1 LKVIEDILVIAP
13 QAEFFV
19 WSIDK
24 DFTNRFLKDYP
35 ASAVDRFSP
44 ADTVKAVKSSDLV
57 VLGGGGIVQEY
68 YGIRI
73 EDLFKDFGYH
83 VVSYAVPPFLGKLF
97 GKKVF
102 YWCLGH
108 GPVVTEEALYFS
120 RWFYSLADCI
130 TVRDEVSFEE
140 VSSLVSKDKVY
151 LDADPLL
158 HLDFKRWA
166 VEKKEPNIL
175 GVSLRRWFFEES
187 LVEKVGKALRRL
199 LSERPEL
206 KVSLIPCDLNLD
218 PEVLGRLEAFL
229 PEERLVR
236 VEIKRIEDI
245 VRAISLCQWFV
256 GMRLHS
262 LICAYRLGVPFLAL
276 SYDGKTEEFVKSV
289 GAHLVKVTELTEE
302 ELFLKLKVLLNAK
315 PLEVREFSYKT
326 PEIFRAFLEEKGGE
340 PSPWLEVA
348 PSFIPSHIQDFVKTL
363 LQQREALQ
371 TKVSDLQRLSE
382 ELRVQNEELKAKNE
396 ELRRENE
403 GLKAQNEG
411 LRRENEELRR
421 ENEELRFQNEGLR
434 RENEELRREN
444 EELRAERDSF
454 FIKLNEIYNSNAWKL
469 IRIYYRL
476 VENTPFRYLHRIY
489 KPVLDK
495 IFRKP
500 YSLGSASTGEAKENS
515 KIERVLQF
523 FETSEKSLVML
534 SSLPFDLTYNQRP
547 LNLSKQF
554 SNLGFKVLFVVWQW
568 SPDEIIPA
576 SYEEVYP
583 NILQIPMYDFFSF
596 YQELYFNSKEKV
608 FYVSFPVESFIP
620 AIREMR
626 KKGFKIVYD
635 IMDDWDG
642 FAEVGQAPWY
652 KKEAE
657 ERIILEA
664 DFVVAILRS
673 LAEKFAYL
681 RKDIFILPNAYD
693 EEVLGIDAKFIAG
706 TNANDELI
714 TIGYYGWLN
723 EGRFDWDFVFN
734 VAKAYEG
741 KIKIQLIGYA
751 LSDEIRN
758 KLVEFKNIEYIGKV
772 SPRELKQYVSCWYIG
787 IIPFKEAKIAKGAD
801 PLKLYE
807 YIYFGLPT
815 FIKGI
820 DRELANRPLVFYVDS
835 VEQFG
840 SMLEKFDSREKIK
853 EFQQANKD
861 LVENFLIRNNWKA
874 RAEELIN
881 IINKP
886 TLWS

>member
-1 LKVIEDILVIAP
+1 MKIFLSGYYGARNLGDELLLLKVIEDILAIAP

-24 DFTNRFLKDYP
+24 DTTNRFLKDYP
-35 ASAVDRFSP
+35 VSAVDRFSP
-44 ADTVKAVKSSDLV
+44 ADTVNAVKSSDLV

-68 YGIRI
+68 YGIKI
-73 EDLFKDFGYH
+73 EDLFKDFGFH

-140 VSSLVSKDKVY
+140 VSSLVSKEKVY

-158 HLDFKRWA
+158 HFDFKRWA
-166 VEKKEPNIL
+166 VGKKEPNIL
-175 GVSLRRWFFEES
+175 GVSIRWWFFEET
-187 LVEKVGKALRRL
+187 LVEKVGRALRRL

-206 KVSLIPCDLNLD
+206 KVALIPCDLNLD
-218 PEVLGRLEAFL
+218 PEVLGRLQALL
-229 PEERLVR
+229 PEDRLIWF
-236 VEIKRIEDI
+236 EIEDLEDI
-245 VRAISLCQWFV
+245 VRAIALCQWFV

-262 LICAYRLGVPFLAL
+262 LICAYRLGIPFLAL

-289 GAHLVKVTELTEE
+289 GAQSVKATELTEE
-302 ELFLKLKVLLNAK
+302 ELFLKLKVLIDAK
-315 PLEVREFSYKT
+315 PLEEREFSYKT
-326 PEIFRAFLEEKGGE
+326 PEIFRAFLEEKGE
-340 PSPWLEVA
+340 DSSPWFEGA
-348 PSFIPSHIQDFVKTL
+348 PSLIPSHIQDFVETL
-363 LQQREALQ
+363 LQQREVLQ
-371 TKVSDLQRLSE
+371 SKISDLQRLSE
-382 ELRVQNEELKAKNE
+382 ELRGENEALRVQSEELKTQNEELKAQNE

-403 GLKAQNEG
+403 ALRAQ
-411 LRRENEELRR
+411 
-421 ENEELRFQNEGLR
+421 
-434 RENEELRREN
+434 N
-444 EELRAERDSF
+444 EELRAQRDF
-454 FIKLNEIYNSNAWKL
+454 YFNKLNEIYNSNAWKL
-469 IRIYYRL
+469 VRAYYRL
-476 VENTPFRYLHRIY
+476 VENPPFSYLHRIY

-500 YSLGSASTGEAKENS
+500 YSLGSASTGEAKENF
-515 KIERVLQF
+515 KIERVLNF
-523 FETSEKSLVML
+523 LETSEKSLVML
-534 SSLPFDLTYNQRP
+534 SSVPFDITFNQRP

-554 SNLGFKVLFVVWQW
+554 SKLGFKVLFVAWQW
-568 SPDEIIPA
+568 SPDENIPA

-596 YQELYFNSKEKV
+596 YQALYFNSKEKV
-608 FYVSFPVESFIP
+608 FYISFPVESFIP
-620 AIREMR
+620 VMREMR

-664 DFVVAILRS
+664 DFVVAILTS

-693 EEVLGIDAKFIAG
+693 EEVLGVDAKFIAG
-706 TNANDELI
+706 TNVNDELV

-751 LSDEIRN
+751 LSDENRN
-758 KLVEFKNIEYIGKV
+758 KLMEFKNIEYIGKV
-772 SPRELKQYVSCWYIG
+772 SPRELKRYVSCWHIG
-787 IIPFKEAKIAKGAD
+787 IIPFKEAEIAKGAD

-815 FIKGI
+815 FIKGV
-820 DRELANRPLVFYVDS
+820 DRELANRPLVFYLDS

-840 SMLEKFDSREKIK
+840 SMLEKFDSKEKIK

>member
-1 LKVIEDILVIAP
+1 MKIFLSGYYGAKNLGDELLLLKVIEDILEIAP

-24 DFTNRFLKDYP
+24 DFTNRFLKYYP
-35 ASAVDRFSP
+35 VSAVDRFSP
-44 ADTVKAVKSSDLV
+44 ADTVNAVKSSDLV

-68 YGIRI
+68 YGIKI
-73 EDLFKDFGYH
+73 EDLFKDFGFH

-140 VSSLVSKDKVY
+140 VSSLVSKEKVY
-151 LDADPLL
+151 LDGDPLL
-158 HLDFKRWA
+158 HFDFKRWA

-175 GVSLRRWFFEES
+175 GVSIRRWFFEES
-187 LVEKVGKALRRL
+187 LVEKVGRALRRL
-199 LSERPEL
+199 LFERPEL
-206 KVSLIPCDLNLD
+206 KLALIPCDLNLD
-218 PEVLGRLEAFL
+218 PEVLGRLQALL
-229 PEERLVR
+229 PEDRL
-236 VEIKRIEDI
+236 IRIDIEDLEDI
-245 VRAISLCQWFV
+245 VRAISFCQWFV

-262 LICAYRLGVPFLAL
+262 LICAYRLGIPFLAL
-276 SYDGKTEEFVKSV
+276 SYDGKTEEFVKFV
-289 GAHLVKVTELTEE
+289 GAQSVKATELTEE
-302 ELFLKLKVLLNAK
+302 VLFLKLKVLLDAK
-315 PLEVREFSYKT
+315 PLEEREFSYET
-326 PEIFRAFLEEKGGE
+326 PEIFRAFLEEKGEE
-340 PSPWLEVA
+340 PSPLHKGA
-348 PSFIPSHIQDFVKTL
+348 PSFIPSHFQDFVKTL
-363 LQQREALQ
+363 LQQREVLQ
-371 TKVSDLQRLSE
+371 SKISDLQRLSE
-382 ELRVQNEELKAKNE
+382 ELRSENK

-403 GLKAQNEG
+403 ELKAQNES
-411 LRRENEELRR
+411 LRRENEELRSKV
-421 ENEELRFQNEGLR
+421 
-434 RENEELRREN
+434 

-469 IRIYYRL
+469 VRAYYRL

-495 IFRKP
+495 IFKKP
-500 YSLGSASTGEAKENS
+500 YSLGLASTGEAKENY
-515 KIERVLQF
+515 KIERVLNF
-523 FETSEKSLVML
+523 LETSEKSLVML
-534 SSLPFDLTYNQRP
+534 SSLPFDITYNQRP

-554 SNLGFKVLFVVWQW
+554 SKLGFKVLFVAWQW

-596 YQELYFNSKEKV
+596 YQALYFNSKEKV

-620 AIREMR
+620 AMREMR

-693 EEVLGIDAKFIAG
+693 EEVLGVDAKFIAG
-706 TNANDELI
+706 TNANDELV

-723 EGRFDWDFVFN
+723 EGCFDWDFVFK
-734 VAKAYEG
+734 VAKVYEG
-741 KIKIQLIGYA
+741 KVKIQLIGYA

-758 KLVEFKNIEYIGKV
+758 KLIEIKNIEYIGKV
-772 SPRELKQYVSCWYIG
+772 SPRELKRYVSRWHIG
-787 IIPFKEAKIAKGAD
+787 IIPFKEAEIAKGAD

-820 DRELANRPLVFYVDS
+820 DRELANRPLVFYVDT

-840 SMLEKFDSREKIK
+840 SMLEKFDSKEKVK
-853 EFQQANKD
+853 ELQQANKD
-861 LVENFLIRNNWKA
+861 LVENFLIRNNWKV

>member
-1 LKVIEDILVIAP
+1 
-13 QAEFFV
+13 
-19 WSIDK
+19 
-24 DFTNRFLKDYP
+24 
-35 ASAVDRFSP
+35 
-44 ADTVKAVKSSDLV
+44 
-57 VLGGGGIVQEY
+57 
-68 YGIRI
+68 
-73 EDLFKDFGYH
+73 
-83 VVSYAVPPFLGKLF
+83 
-97 GKKVF
+97 
-102 YWCLGH
+102 
-108 GPVVTEEALYFS
+108 
-120 RWFYSLADCI
+120 
-130 TVRDEVSFEE
+130 
-140 VSSLVSKDKVY
+140 
-151 LDADPLL
+151 
-158 HLDFKRWA
+158 
-166 VEKKEPNIL
+166 
-175 GVSLRRWFFEES
+175 
-187 LVEKVGKALRRL
+187 
-199 LSERPEL
+199 
-206 KVSLIPCDLNLD
+206 
-218 PEVLGRLEAFL
+218 
-229 PEERLVR
+229 
-236 VEIKRIEDI
+236 
-245 VRAISLCQWFV
+245 
-256 GMRLHS
+256 
-262 LICAYRLGVPFLAL
+262 
-276 SYDGKTEEFVKSV
+276 
-289 GAHLVKVTELTEE
+289 
-302 ELFLKLKVLLNAK
+302 
-315 PLEVREFSYKT
+315 
-326 PEIFRAFLEEKGGE
+326 
-340 PSPWLEVA
+340 
-348 PSFIPSHIQDFVKTL
+348 
-363 LQQREALQ
+363 
-371 TKVSDLQRLSE
+371 
-382 ELRVQNEELKAKNE
+382 
-396 ELRRENE
+396 
-403 GLKAQNEG
+403 
-411 LRRENEELRR
+411 
-421 ENEELRFQNEGLR
+421 
-434 RENEELRREN
+434 
-444 EELRAERDSF
+444 
-454 FIKLNEIYNSNAWKL
+454 
-469 IRIYYRL
+469 

-500 YSLGSASTGEAKENS
+500 YSLGSASTEEAKENFKKENF
-515 KIERVLQF
+515 KIERVLNF
-523 FETSEKSLVML
+523 LETSEKSLVML
-534 SSLPFDLTYNQRP
+534 SSLPFDITYNQRP

-554 SNLGFKVLFVVWQW
+554 SKLGFKVLFVVWQW
-568 SPDEIIPA
+568 SPDENIPA

-664 DFVVAILRS
+664 DFVIAILRS

-693 EEVLGIDAKFIAG
+693 EEVLGVDAKFIAG
-706 TNANDELI
+706 TNVNDELV

-723 EGRFDWDFVFN
+723 EGCFDWDFVFK
-734 VAKAYEG
+734 VAKVYEG

-758 KLVEFKNIEYIGKV
+758 KLMEFKNIEYIGKV
-772 SPRELKQYVSCWYIG
+772 SPRELKRYVSRWHIG

-840 SMLEKFDSREKIK
+840 SMLGKFDSKEKVK

-861 LVENFLIRNNWKA
+861 LVENFLIKNNWKA

>member
-1 LKVIEDILVIAP
+1 
-13 QAEFFV
+13 
-19 WSIDK
+19 
-24 DFTNRFLKDYP
+24 
-35 ASAVDRFSP
+35 
-44 ADTVKAVKSSDLV
+44 
-57 VLGGGGIVQEY
+57 
-68 YGIRI
+68 
-73 EDLFKDFGYH
+73 
-83 VVSYAVPPFLGKLF
+83 
-97 GKKVF
+97 
-102 YWCLGH
+102 
-108 GPVVTEEALYFS
+108 
-120 RWFYSLADCI
+120 
-130 TVRDEVSFEE
+130 
-140 VSSLVSKDKVY
+140 VY

-158 HLDFKRWA
+158 HFDFKRWA

-175 GVSLRRWFFEES
+175 GVSIRRWFFDES

-206 KVSLIPCDLNLD
+206 KVSLVPCDLNLD

-289 GAHLVKVTELTEE
+289 GAHSVKATDLTEE
-302 ELFLKLKVLLNAK
+302 ELFLKLKVLLDAK
-315 PLEVREFSYKT
+315 PLEVREFSYET
-326 PEIFRAFLEEKGGE
+326 PEIFRAFLKEKGGD

-363 LQQREALQ
+363 LQQREALL
-371 TKVSDLQRLSE
+371 TKISDLQRLSE
-382 ELRVQNEELKAKNE
+382 ELRS
-396 ELRRENE
+396 ENE
-403 GLKAQNEG
+403 S

-421 ENEELRFQNEGLR
+421 ENEELRSKV
-434 RENEELRREN
+434 

-476 VENTPFRYLHRIY
+476 VENTPFRYLRRIY

-534 SSLPFDLTYNQRP
+534 SSLPFDITYNQRP

-554 SNLGFKVLFVVWQW
+554 SKLGFKVLFVVWQW

-758 KLVEFKNIEYIGKV
+758 KLMEFKNIEYIGKV

-787 IIPFKEAKIAKGAD
+787 IIPFKEAEIAKGAD

-820 DRELANRPLVFYVDS
+820 DRELANRPLVFYVES

-840 SMLEKFDSREKIK
+840 SMLKKFDSREKIK

-874 RAEELIN
+874 RAEELID

>member
-1 LKVIEDILVIAP
+1 MKIFLSGYYGAKNLGDELLLLKVIEDILAIAP
-13 QAEFFV
+13 QAEFLV

-24 DFTNRFLKDYP
+24 EFTNRFLKDYP
-35 ASAVDRFSP
+35 VSAVDRFSP
-44 ADTVKAVKSSDLV
+44 ADTVNAVKSSDLV
-57 VLGGGGIVQEY
+57 VLGGGGILQEY
-68 YGIRI
+68 YGIKI

-130 TVRDEVSFEE
+130 TVRDEASFEE

-158 HLDFKRWA
+158 HFDFKRWA

-175 GVSLRRWFFEES
+175 GVAIRKWFFEET
-187 LVEKVGKALRRL
+187 LVEKVGRALRRL
-199 LSERPEL
+199 LSERPDL
-206 KVSLIPCDLNLD
+206 KIFLIPCDLNLD
-218 PEVLGRLEAFL
+218 PAVLGRLQALL
-229 PEERLVR
+229 PEDRLVR
-236 VEIKRIEDI
+236 FEIEGIEDI

-262 LICAYRLGVPFLAL
+262 LICAYKLGLPFLAL

-289 GAHLVKVTELTEE
+289 GAQSVKVVELTEE
-302 ELFLKLKVLLNAK
+302 ELFLKLKVLISSK
-315 PLEVREFSYKT
+315 PLGVREFTYKT
-326 PEIFRAFLEEKGGE
+326 PEIFKAFINNEILAEQGE
-340 PSPWLEVA
+340 LKDVKVD
-348 PSFIPSHIQDFVKTL
+348 SHTLGYLQDFVKTL
-363 LQQREALQ
+363 LQQREELQ
-371 TKVSDLQRLSE
+371 TKISSFQRLSE
-382 ELRVQNEELKAKNE
+382 ELRS
-396 ELRRENE
+396 
-403 GLKAQNEG
+403 
-411 LRRENEELRR
+411 ENEELRSKLEELR
-421 ENEELRFQNEGLR
+421 SENEELRSKLEELR
-434 RENEELRREN
+434 SENEELRSQ
-444 EELRAERDSF
+444 RDQYFMNLS
-454 FIKLNEIYNSNAWKL
+454 EIYNSNAWKVV
-469 IRIYYRL
+469 RFYYKLRDT
-476 VENTPFRYLHRIY
+476 TPLRYLYPFY
-489 KPVLDK
+489 KPLIDK
-495 IFRKP
+495 IFGKKRNFYEIK
-500 YSLGSASTGEAKENS
+500 AKEKEKDE
-515 KIERVLQF
+515 KIEKTLQF
-523 FETSEKSLVML
+523 IENSENILIML
-534 SSLPFDLTYNQRP
+534 SAIPFNTIYNQRP

-554 SNLGFKVLFVVWQW
+554 SKLGYKVLFVTWQW

-596 YQELYFNSKEKV
+596 YQVLYFNSKEKV
-608 FYVSFPVESFIP
+608 FYVTFPVESFIP

-664 DFVVAILRS
+664 DFVIAILRS

-693 EEVLGIDAKFIAG
+693 EEVLGVDAKFIAG

-714 TIGYYGWLN
+714 TIGYYGWLS
-723 EGRFDWDFVFN
+723 EGRFDWDFVFK
-734 VAKAYEG
+734 VAKVYER

-758 KLVEFKNIEYIGKV
+758 KLMEFKNIEYIGKV
-772 SPRELKQYVSCWYIG
+772 SPRELKQYVSCWHIG
-787 IIPFKEAKIAKGAD
+787 IIPFKERKIAKGAD

-820 DRELANRPLVFYVDS
+820 DKELANRPLVFYVDS
-835 VEQFG
+835 VEQFE
-840 SMLEKFDSREKIK
+840 SILEKFDSKEKIK
-853 EFQQANKD
+853 DFQQANREF
-861 LVENFLIRNNWKA
+861 VENFLIRNNWKA

-886 TLWS
+886 ILWS

>member
-1 LKVIEDILVIAP
+1 
-13 QAEFFV
+13 
-19 WSIDK
+19 
-24 DFTNRFLKDYP
+24 
-35 ASAVDRFSP
+35 
-44 ADTVKAVKSSDLV
+44 
-57 VLGGGGIVQEY
+57 
-68 YGIRI
+68 
-73 EDLFKDFGYH
+73 
-83 VVSYAVPPFLGKLF
+83 
-97 GKKVF
+97 
-102 YWCLGH
+102 
-108 GPVVTEEALYFS
+108 
-120 RWFYSLADCI
+120 
-130 TVRDEVSFEE
+130 
-140 VSSLVSKDKVY
+140 
-151 LDADPLL
+151 
-158 HLDFKRWA
+158 
-166 VEKKEPNIL
+166 
-175 GVSLRRWFFEES
+175 
-187 LVEKVGKALRRL
+187 
-199 LSERPEL
+199 
-206 KVSLIPCDLNLD
+206 
-218 PEVLGRLEAFL
+218 
-229 PEERLVR
+229 
-236 VEIKRIEDI
+236 
-245 VRAISLCQWFV
+245 
-256 GMRLHS
+256 MRLHS

-289 GAHLVKVTELTEE
+289 GAQSVKATELTEE
-302 ELFLKLKVLLNAK
+302 ELFLKLKVLLDAK
-315 PLEVREFSYKT
+315 PLEEKEFSYKT
-326 PEIFRAFLEEKGGE
+326 PEIFRTFLEEKGE
-340 PSPWLEVA
+340 DFSPWLQGA
-348 PSFIPSHIQDFVKTL
+348 PSLIPSHIQDFVETL
-363 LQQREALQ
+363 LQQREVLQ
-371 TKVSDLQRLSE
+371 SKISDLQRLSE
-382 ELRVQNEELKAKNE
+382 ELRAQNEELRARSE

-403 GLKAQNEG
+403 A
-411 LRRENEELRR
+411 LR
-421 ENEELRFQNEGLR
+421 G
-434 RENEELRREN
+434 EN
-444 EELRAERDSF
+444 EELRAQRDF
-454 FIKLNEIYNSNAWKL
+454 YVNKLNEIYNSNAWKVV
-469 IRIYYRL
+469 RAYYRL

-500 YSLGSASTGEAKENS
+500 YSLGSASTEEAKENFKKENF
-515 KIERVLQF
+515 KIERVLNF

-534 SSLPFDLTYNQRP
+534 SSLPFDITYNQRP

-554 SNLGFKVLFVVWQW
+554 SKFGFKVLFVVWQW
-568 SPDEIIPA
+568 SPDENIPA

-596 YQELYFNSKEKV
+596 YKELYFNSKEKV

-620 AIREMR
+620 AMREMR

-664 DFVVAILRS
+664 DFVIAILRG

-693 EEVLGIDAKFIAG
+693 EEVLGVDAKFIAG
-706 TNANDELI
+706 TNVNDELV

-723 EGRFDWDFVFN
+723 EGCFDWDFVFN

-758 KLVEFKNIEYIGKV
+758 KLKEFKNIEYIGKV
-772 SPRELKQYVSCWYIG
+772 SPNELKRYVSCWHIG
-787 IIPFKEAKIAKGAD
+787 IIPFKEAEIAKGAD

-815 FIKGI
+815 FIKGV
-820 DRELANRPLVFYVDS
+820 DRELANRPLVFYVDT

-840 SMLEKFDSREKIK
+840 SMLEKFDSKEKIK

-874 RAEELIN
+874 RTEELIN
-881 IINKP
+881 IINKS

>member
-1 LKVIEDILVIAP
+1 MKIFLSGYYGAKNLGDELLLLKVIEDILVIAP

-35 ASAVDRFSP
+35 VSAVDRFSP
-44 ADTVKAVKSSDLV
+44 ADTVNAVKSSELV

-68 YGIRI
+68 YRIKI
-73 EDLFKDFGYH
+73 EDLFKDFGFH

-108 GPVVTEEALYFS
+108 GPVVTEESLYFS

-130 TVRDEVSFEE
+130 IVRDEVSFEE
-140 VSSLVSKDKVY
+140 VSSLASKEKVY

-158 HLDFKRWA
+158 HFDFKRWA
-166 VEKKEPNIL
+166 VGKKESNIL
-175 GVSLRRWFFEES
+175 GVSIRWWFFEET
-187 LVEKVGKALRRL
+187 LVEKVGRALRRL

-206 KVSLIPCDLNLD
+206 KVALIPCDLNLD
-218 PEVLGRLEAFL
+218 PEVLGRLPALL
-229 PEERLVR
+229 PEDRLIR
-236 VEIKRIEDI
+236 FEIEDLEDI
-245 VRAISLCQWFV
+245 VRAIALCQWFV

-262 LICAYRLGVPFLAL
+262 LICAYRLGIPFLAL

-289 GAHLVKVTELTEE
+289 GAQSVKATELTEE
-302 ELFLKLKVLLNAK
+302 ELFLKLKVLLDAK
-315 PLEVREFSYKT
+315 PLEEREFSYKT
-326 PEIFRAFLEEKGGE
+326 PEIFRAFLEEKGE
-340 PSPWLEVA
+340 DPSPWFDGA
-348 PSFIPSHIQDFVKTL
+348 PSLIPSHIQDFVETL
-363 LQQREALQ
+363 LQQREVLQ
-371 TKVSDLQRLSE
+371 SKISDLQRLSE
-382 ELRVQNEELKAKNE
+382 ELRKENEALRAQSE

-403 GLKAQNEG
+403 ALRVQNEN
-411 LRRENEELRR
+411 LRKENEALRA
-421 ENEELRFQNEGLR
+421 Q
-434 RENEELRREN
+434 N
-444 EELRAERDSF
+444 EELRAQRDSLLV
-454 FIKLNEIYNSNAWKL
+454 KLNEIYNSNAWKL
-469 IRIYYRL
+469 VRAYYRL

-500 YSLGSASTGEAKENS
+500 YSLGSASTGEAKENF
-515 KIERVLQF
+515 KIERVLNF
-523 FETSEKSLVML
+523 LETSEKSLVML
-534 SSLPFDLTYNQRP
+534 SSMPFDITYNQRP

-554 SNLGFKVLFVVWQW
+554 SKLGFKVLFVAWQW

-620 AIREMR
+620 VMREMR

-664 DFVVAILRS
+664 DFVVAILTS
-673 LAEKFAYL
+673 LAEKFVYL

-693 EEVLGIDAKFIAG
+693 EEVLGVDAKFIAG
-706 TNANDELI
+706 TNVNDELV

-723 EGRFDWDFVFN
+723 EGCFDWDFVFN

-751 LSDEIRN
+751 LSDENRN
-758 KLVEFKNIEYIGKV
+758 KLKEFKNIEYIGKV
-772 SPRELKQYVSCWYIG
+772 SPRELNRYVSCWHIG
-787 IIPFKEAKIAKGAD
+787 IIPFKEAEIAKGAD

-815 FIKGI
+815 FIKGV
-820 DRELANRPLVFYVDS
+820 DRELTNRPLVFYVDS
-835 VEQFG
+835 VDQFG
-840 SMLEKFDSREKIK
+840 SMLEKFDSKEKIK
-853 EFQQANKD
+853 EFQQANKE

>member
-1 LKVIEDILVIAP
+1 MKIFLSGYYGAKNLGDELLLLKVIEDILAIAP

-44 ADTVKAVKSSDLV
+44 ADTVNAVKSSDLV

-68 YGIRI
+68 YGIKI
-73 EDLFKDFGYH
+73 EDLFKDFGFH

-108 GPVVTEEALYFS
+108 GPAVTEEALYFS
-120 RWFYSLADCI
+120 RWFYSLADRI

-140 VSSLVSKDKVY
+140 VSSLVAKEKVY

-158 HLDFKRWA
+158 HFDFKRWA
-166 VEKKEPNIL
+166 VGKKEPNIL
-175 GVSLRRWFFEES
+175 GVSIRWWFFEET
-187 LVEKVGKALRRL
+187 LVEKVSRALRRL

-206 KVSLIPCDLNLD
+206 KVALIPCDLNLD
-218 PEVLGRLEAFL
+218 PEVLGRLQALL
-229 PEERLVR
+229 PEDRLIR
-236 VEIKRIEDI
+236 FEIEGIEDI

-289 GAHLVKVTELTEE
+289 GAQSVKAIELTEE
-302 ELFLKLKVLLNAK
+302 ELFLKLKVLFDAK
-315 PLEVREFSYKT
+315 PLEEREFSYKT
-326 PEIFRAFLEEKGGE
+326 PEIFRAFLEEKGEGS
-340 PSPWLEVA
+340 SPWLEGA
-348 PSFIPSHIQDFVKTL
+348 PSLIPSHIQDFVETL
-363 LQQREALQ
+363 LQQREVLQ
-371 TKVSDLQRLSE
+371 RKISDLQRLSE
-382 ELRVQNEELKAKNE
+382 ELRAQNEELRAQNE
-396 ELRRENE
+396 ELRV
-403 GLKAQNEG
+403 
-411 LRRENEELRR
+411 
-421 ENEELRFQNEGLR
+421 
-434 RENEELRREN
+434 EN
-444 EELRAERDSF
+444 EELRAQNENLRKENDALRVQNEELRAQRDSLLV
-454 FIKLNEIYNSNAWKL
+454 KLNEIYNSNAWKL
-469 IRIYYRL
+469 VRAYYRL

-500 YSLGSASTGEAKENS
+500 YSLGSPSTGEAKENF
-515 KIERVLQF
+515 KIERVLNF

-554 SNLGFKVLFVVWQW
+554 SKLGFKVLFVVWQW

-596 YQELYFNSKEKV
+596 YQGLYFNSKEKV
-608 FYVSFPVESFIP
+608 FYVSFPVGSFIP
-620 AIREMR
+620 VMREMR

-693 EEVLGIDAKFIAG
+693 EEILGVDAKFIAG
-706 TNANDELI
+706 TNANDELV

-723 EGRFDWDFVFN
+723 EGCFDWDFVFN

-758 KLVEFKNIEYIGKV
+758 KLMEFKNIEYIGKV
-772 SPRELKQYVSCWYIG
+772 SPNELKLHVSRWHIG
-787 IIPFKEAKIAKGAD
+787 IIPFKEAGIAKGAD

-815 FIKGI
+815 FIKGV

-835 VEQFG
+835 VEQLG
-840 SMLEKFDSREKIK
+840 SMLGKFDSKEKVK

-881 IINKP
+881 IINKS